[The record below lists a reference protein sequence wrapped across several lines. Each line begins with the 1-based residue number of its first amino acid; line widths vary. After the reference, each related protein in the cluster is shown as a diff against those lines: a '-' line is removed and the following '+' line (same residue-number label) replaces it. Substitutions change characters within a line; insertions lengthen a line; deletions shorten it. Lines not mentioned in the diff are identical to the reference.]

1 MLLRFNGNTRN
12 PDLQTV
18 TLQSFYLSTPKTL
31 DWGLNALNS
40 RNENLIIL
48 AILNPNKTTN
58 TMQITSKEFNI
69 LNNLEESM
77 IILDDLF
84 EISFNSLVTEYS
96 TTLGLQG
103 M

>member
-1 MLLRFNGNTRN
+1 M
-12 PDLQTV
+12 
-18 TLQSFYLSTPKTL
+18 
-31 DWGLNALNS
+31 NS